1 MISRAIGRTRCHF
14 IVFSSD
20 EDRIRSIAQGCTG
33 KRGAGIQER
42 IKKGAPAGAPWSER
56 FRSSQINVDLSY
68 RTLEIR
74 L

>member
-1 MISRAIGRTRCHF
+1 MISMAIGRTRGLF

-20 EDRIRSIAQGCTG
+20 EDRIRSIAPGCTV
-33 KRGAGIQER
+33 KRQGIQER

-56 FRSSQINVDLSY
+56 SRSSQINVNLSY
-68 RTLEIR
+68 KTLEIG